1 MHDISIHA
9 PHTGRDTTCCVN
21 RPTITLFQST
31 RPIRGATLHDNSC
44 CFLAGYFNPRA
55 PYGARQGIDRL
66 GDPTSTFQ
74 STRPI
79 RGATADTWRQLHDL
93 HISIHAPHTGRDA
106 RHGLT
111 AEITI
116 TFQSTRPIRGATP
129 AAHASAT
136 NRADFNPRAPY
147 GARRLHPCIGAGDG
161 NYFNP
166 RAPYGA
172 RRTAEGGKLYKIT
185 FQSTRPIRGATWPT
199 RPYAP
204 HSTAFQSTR
213 PIRGATIVDLLGI
226 YSYSSFQSTRP
237 IRGATSMV
245 SPP

>member
-1 MHDISIHA
+1 MLWVD
-9 PHTGRDTTCCVN
+9 GN
-21 RPTITLFQST
+21 RLFQST

-147 GARRLHPCIGAGDG
+147 GARR
-161 NYFNP
+161 
-166 RAPYGA
+166 
-172 RRTAEGGKLYKIT
+172 TAEGGKLYKIT

-213 PIRGATIVDLLGI
+213 PIRGATGAETLQDYLHL
-226 YSYSSFQSTRP
+226 FQSTRP
-237 IRGATSMV
+237 IRGATGMDNSGKTTLV
-245 SPP
+245 FQSTRPIRGATPECLS